1 MEHALTRLRCC
12 RGGAFPR
19 KWFWAQCNA
28 FEGEPDLA
36 VRPIAAA
43 HPNLQFSRSPLN

>member
-1 MEHALTRLRCC
+1 LRFCACLRALTRRA

-36 VRPIAAA
+36 VRRFR
-43 HPNLQFSRSPLN
+43 LRFRLRFSFLS